1 MKQGF
6 TLLELMVVVII
17 IAIISSIGFMAYGRF
32 MERMRIAEAD
42 TIMGTAIL
50 SQERVL
56 LKFQHYTPYWHQ
68 LDAAPIS
75 VRTPKEHNDFANGKQ
90 NTIYYTRG
98 GMLSGT
104 PNNGFAVSF
113 EQDATDRWFAVAR
126 RVGTMEYSYRIV
138 RPFDSTKFFCIPDYD
153 NEKDVAICMD
163 YMGVESPDELAED
176 PMETDSEGN

>member
-113 EQDATDRWFAVAR
+113 EKDATDRWFVIAR
-126 RVGTMEYSYRIV
+126 RVGTGEYTYHIV